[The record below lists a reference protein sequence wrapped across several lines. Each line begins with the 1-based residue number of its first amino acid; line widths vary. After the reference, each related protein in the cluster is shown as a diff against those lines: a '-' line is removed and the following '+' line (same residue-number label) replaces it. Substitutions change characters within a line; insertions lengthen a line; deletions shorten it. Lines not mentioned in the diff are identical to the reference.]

1 MRFFLLKKL
10 NYKNIPKY
18 TYSIISIIK
27 YFIYYTSTKIFQL
40 ELNLIYNWFKT
51 FLWRNI

>member
-1 MRFFLLKKL
+1 MRFLLLKKL

-27 YFIYYTSTKIFQL
+27 YFIYTIYYNSTKIFQ
-40 ELNLIYNWFKT
+40 NRVKFDI
-51 FLWRNI
+51 